1 MALESDKT
9 SIKQIIQW
17 MAGGETEVVQGI
29 VKSVSPLKIQ
39 ITNDDKLVI
48 TENITYVPK
57 HLTNYT
63 VEVDMPE
70 DRIEITIRNAL
81 KVNETV
87 YVLSFKHGKQYYVL
101 DRVGG

>member
-9 SIKQIIQW
+9 SIKQLIQG

-48 TENITYVPK
+48 TENIIYVPK
-57 HLTNYT
+57 YLTNYT

-81 KVNETV
+81 KAGDTV